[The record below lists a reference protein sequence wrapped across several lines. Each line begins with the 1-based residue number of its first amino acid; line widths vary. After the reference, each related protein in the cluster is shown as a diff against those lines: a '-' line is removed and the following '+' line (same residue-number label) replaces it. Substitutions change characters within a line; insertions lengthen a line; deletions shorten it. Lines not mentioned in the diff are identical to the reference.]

1 MASVGAESM
10 STMPVADRVN
20 FKFFEV
26 AASGAAL
33 RVGGRFKEMPG
44 AEQQILTTT
53 DGRDIVIVGQN
64 QSFHAPGFVE
74 VIGTKV
80 GDAQLNGV
88 GLVPLGEDVDVE
100 LWDKAVHMTHLPQL
114 RAMFQPVV

>member
-1 MASVGAESM
+1 M
-10 STMPVADRVN
+10 SVADRVN

-26 AASGAAL
+26 ASSGSAL

-53 DGRDIVIVGQN
+53 DGHDIVIVGQS

-80 GDAQLNGV
+80 V
-88 GLVPLGEDVDVE
+88 TRGLTEFVWSLSVRMWTWNFG
-100 LWDKAVHMTHLPQL
+100 TS
-114 RAMFQPVV
+114 RCR